1 MTGRNVPVRIA
12 SGVVQVHVS
21 PAIQPVVA
29 VAAHKRHSHAPEIP
43 YYILSTVI
51 FSYVVLSCG
60 GKIPRS
66 PFCCLRSVRH
76 FARKTG
82 RNAPVRSASGV
93 VQVHASPAPQ
103 PVVAAAAHKRHSHA
117 PEIPYYILSTVIFSY
132 VVLSCGGKIPRSPF
146 CCLRSVRHFARK
158 TGRKVPVRR
167 ASGAA
172 QVHASPAIQPVVA
185 VAAHKRHSH
194 NARIQPK
201 VITQIC

>member
-1 MTGRNVPVRIA
+1 MPYIQLIYVLAVSAILSYPPFYGSFSSVYTFSRQRCRNFRGIWLIFHNLIRMTGRNVPVRIA

-82 RNAPVRSASGV
+82 RNGPARTASDA
-93 VQVHASPAPQ
+93 VQAHGSPATQ
-103 PVVAAAAHKRHSHA
+103 PVVAAAAHKRHSH
-117 PEIPYYILSTVIFSY
+117 
-132 VVLSCGGKIPRSPF
+132 
-146 CCLRSVRHFARK
+146 
-158 TGRKVPVRR
+158 
-167 ASGAA
+167 
-172 QVHASPAIQPVVA
+172 
-185 VAAHKRHSH
+185 
-194 NARIQPK
+194 NARIQP
-201 VITQIC
+201 

>member
-43 YYILSTVI
+43 YCILSTVN
-51 FSYVVLSCG
+51 FSFVVLSCG
-60 GKIPRS
+60 GEIPRS

-82 RNAPVRSASGV
+82 RNEP
-93 VQVHASPAPQ
+93 
-103 PVVAAAAHKRHSHA
+103 
-117 PEIPYYILSTVIFSY
+117 
-132 VVLSCGGKIPRSPF
+132 
-146 CCLRSVRHFARK
+146 
-158 TGRKVPVRR
+158 GRN
-167 ASGAA
+167 ASGAVQA
-172 QVHASPAIQPVVA
+172 HASPAIQPVVA
-185 VAAHKRHSH
+185 AAAHKRHSH